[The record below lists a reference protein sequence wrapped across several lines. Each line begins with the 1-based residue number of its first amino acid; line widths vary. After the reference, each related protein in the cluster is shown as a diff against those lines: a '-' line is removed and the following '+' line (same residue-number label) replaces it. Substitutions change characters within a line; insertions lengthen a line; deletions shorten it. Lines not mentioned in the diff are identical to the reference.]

1 MKSVVKFWFSVS
13 SSLIL
18 VSAFLLLAGCE
29 SVEHRIQ
36 KNPQLWESLSQNEKL
51 AVEKRTIDIGHS
63 TDVVFFILGNPD
75 QMRTETEGEQRRE
88 VWVYTRVYTRYE
100 GTDLA
105 GYRGRIFYDRLFRV
119 YRVFYIPE
127 YVNLYSEHMKVV
139 AEIEFEDG
147 LVAAITEVQP

>member
-1 MKSVVKFWFSVS
+1 MVNFWFPVS

-18 VSAFLLLAGCE
+18 VSAFILLAGCE

-36 KNPQLWESLSQNEKL
+36 KNPQLWQSLSPNEKL
-51 AVEKRTIDIGHS
+51 AVEKKTIDIGHS
-63 TDVVFFILGNPD
+63 TDVVFFILGKPD
-75 QMRTETEGEQRRE
+75 QMKTETEGDQRRE

-105 GYRGRIFYDRLFRV
+105 GYRRRVYYDRLFRV
-119 YRVFYIPE
+119 YRLFYIPE

-147 LVAAITEVQP
+147 LVAAITEVDR

>member
-1 MKSVVKFWFSVS
+1 MFSLVRFPRFLC
-13 SSLIL
+13 SLLGL
-18 VSAFLLLAGCE
+18 VLLAGCE

-36 KNPQLWESLSQNEKL
+36 KNPQLWNSLAPSEKL

-75 QMRTETEGEQRRE
+75 QMRTETEGEQRKE
-88 VWVYTRVYTRYE
+88 VWVYTRVFTRYE

-105 GYRGRIFYDRLFRV
+105 GYRSRIYYDRFFRV

-147 LVAAITEVQP
+147 LVSAITEVQP

>member
-1 MKSVVKFWFSVS
+1 MFSLFKFPRF
-13 SSLIL
+13 LCGLLGL
-18 VSAFLLLAGCE
+18 VLLAGCE
-29 SVEHRIQ
+29 SVQHRIQ
-36 KNPQLWESLSQNEKL
+36 KNPQLWNSLSQSEQL

-63 TDVVFFILGNPD
+63 TDVVFFILGKPD

-105 GYRGRIFYDRLFRV
+105 GYRSRIYYDRLFRV